1 MVKFLV
7 AVVALKP
14 WKLLRFWISSSCFFK
29 HRNEYYPADSL
40 VAPSQ
45 DLRRKISGTIA
56 AKQIPA
62 EEVNDVAMEEEEEE
76 EEEEKEEG
84 EPINAGV
91 SKKKTR
97 RAAAK

>member
-1 MVKFLV
+1 MLLNSFL
-7 AVVALKP
+7 P
-14 WKLLRFWISSSCFFK
+14 FFK

-45 DLRRKISGTIA
+45 DLRRKISSTIA

-76 EEEEKEEG
+76 EEKEEG
-84 EPINAGV
+84 EPISIGV
-91 SKKKTR
+91 PKKKTR

>member
-1 MVKFLV
+1 MLCFLI
-7 AVVALKP
+7 P
-14 WKLLRFWISSSCFFK
+14 SFFIK
-29 HRNEYYPADSL
+29 CRNEYYPADSL

-56 AKQIPA
+56 AKQIPT

-76 EEEEKEEG
+76 EEKEEISVG
-84 EPINAGV
+84 LP
-91 SKKKTR
+91 KKKTR

>member
-1 MVKFLV
+1 MLLNSFL
-7 AVVALKP
+7 P
-14 WKLLRFWISSSCFFK
+14 FFFK

-45 DLRRKISGTIA
+45 DLRKKTRGTVA
-56 AKQIPA
+56 AKEIPP
-62 EEVNDVAMEEEEEE
+62 EEVNDAAMEE

-84 EPINAGV
+84 EQITVGLL
-91 SKKKTR
+91 KKKTR

>member
-1 MVKFLV
+1 MLCFLIT
-7 AVVALKP
+7 
-14 WKLLRFWISSSCFFK
+14 FFFFYYYFFFK

-45 DLRRKISGTIA
+45 DLRKKTSGTVAAKEISG
-56 AKQIPA
+56 

-76 EEEEKEEG
+76 EKEEG
-84 EPINAGV
+84 EPITIGLP
-91 SKKKTR
+91 KKKTR

>member
-1 MVKFLV
+1 MLCFVI
-7 AVVALKP
+7 P
-14 WKLLRFWISSSCFFK
+14 SGFFK

-45 DLRRKISGTIA
+45 DLRKRTSDTIA
-56 AKQIPA
+56 AKEIPG

-76 EEEEKEEG
+76 EQKEEG
-84 EPINAGV
+84 EPITVGLP
-91 SKKKTR
+91 KRKTR